1 VLFPFVSSA
10 VAGVPGRITTLTE
23 TLLLLRKGR
32 QVFSRG
38 GARGARSSG
47 AAREQVGHDRD
58 APPRQDGQRREE
70 LLEQQAEAPGE
81 AVAGAA
87 TAQERRQEER
97 PQLA

>member
-1 VLFPFVSSA
+1 
-10 VAGVPGRITTLTE
+10 
-23 TLLLLRKGR
+23 
-32 QVFSRG
+32 
-38 GARGARSSG
+38 
-47 AAREQVGHDRD
+47 VGHDRD

-87 TAQERRQEER
+87 AAQGRRQEER